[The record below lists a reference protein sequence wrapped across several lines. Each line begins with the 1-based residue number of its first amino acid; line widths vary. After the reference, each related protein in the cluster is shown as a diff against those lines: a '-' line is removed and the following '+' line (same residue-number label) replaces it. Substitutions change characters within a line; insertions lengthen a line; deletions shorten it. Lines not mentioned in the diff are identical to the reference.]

1 MAIQMRR
8 GDYNK
13 FAPSKLLPAEWAIVQ
28 QNDPN
33 SADGESVYIAFTSG
47 NVKRMAMYEDM
58 VQNVINAVEEGQADI
73 IKALTDACNAATS
86 AANSATS
93 AAKSATSA
101 ADTAATKANN
111 AASSATSAASS
122 ATSAAS
128 SANSAAT
135 KANTATTNADTATK
149 AANSAADAANDAAEK
164 ALGSIT
170 QDGFYFKWQQEGSD
184 YRLVLITPDPA

>member
-13 FAPSKLLPAEWAIVQ
+13 FVPSKLLPAEWAIVQ

-33 SADGESVYIAFTSG
+33 STDGESVYIAFTSG

-93 AAKSATSA
+93 AANTAATNAGKATTA
-101 ADTAATKANN
+101 ADT
-111 AASSATSAASS
+111 
-122 ATSAAS
+122 
-128 SANSAAT
+128 
-135 KANTATTNADTATK
+135 
-149 AANSAADAANDAAEK
+149 AADAANDAAEK

>member
-93 AAKSATSA
+93 AANTATTA
-101 ADTAATKANN
+101 ADTATTKANN

-135 KANTATTNADTATK
+135 KANTAATNADKATTAADT
-149 AANSAADAANDAAEK
+149 AADAANDAAEK